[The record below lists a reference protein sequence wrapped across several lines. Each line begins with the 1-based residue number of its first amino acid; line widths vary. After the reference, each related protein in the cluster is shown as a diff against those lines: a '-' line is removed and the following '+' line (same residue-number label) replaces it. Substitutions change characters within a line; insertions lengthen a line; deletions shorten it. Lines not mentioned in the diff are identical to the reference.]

1 MMYRTLLKTIRKML
15 NSLTLRQQHFLYQ
28 RKNLYDQE
36 SSRSSSGEIVPENL
50 HENLQPEFFI
60 FSPHRTLSEVAALP
74 REKLRTT
81 RSTGQWAPLQYKM
94 EDERQKYAG
103 REKLSIKISDTER
116 YCRRYQEEGHSCAE
130 DRKCLRGFRY
140 DVQASC
146 RHQAHCLRRRRVWA
160 TGGK

>member
-60 FSPHRTLSEVAALP
+60 SALYRTLSEIAALP
-74 REKLRTT
+74 RVKSGAAGRP
-81 RSTGQWAPLQYKM
+81 RWAPLQYKM

-103 REKLSIKISDTER
+103 RGVAGYKHIGYGTLLSEISGR
-116 YCRRYQEEGHSCAE
+116 RALMCRGQEMFARLS
-130 DRKCLRGFRY
+130 L
-140 DVQASC
+140 
-146 RHQAHCLRRRRVWA
+146 
-160 TGGK
+160 

>member
-60 FSPHRTLSEVAALP
+60 SALYRTLSEIAALP
-74 REKLRTT
+74 RVK
-81 RSTGQWAPLQYKM
+81 SGAAGQRPGGHYCNIKGKM
-94 EDERQKYAG
+94 NDRNMQEG
-103 REKLSIKISDTER
+103 SSWLLNISDTETSAR
-116 YCRRYQEEGHSCAE
+116 V
-130 DRKCLRGFRY
+130 LRNTWVY
-140 DVQASC
+140 
-146 RHQAHCLRRRRVWA
+146 
-160 TGGK
+160 TGCVMEKKHIV

>member
-1 MMYRTLLKTIRKML
+1 MQ

-60 FSPHRTLSEVAALP
+60 FALYRTLSEVVAKP
-74 REKLRTT
+74 RVWGAPR
-81 RSTGQWAPLQYKM
+81 WAPFQYKM

-103 REKLSIKISDTER
+103 RE
-116 YCRRYQEEGHSCAE
+116 
-130 DRKCLRGFRY
+130 
-140 DVQASC
+140 
-146 RHQAHCLRRRRVWA
+146 
-160 TGGK
+160 

>member
-1 MMYRTLLKTIRKML
+1 ML

-60 FSPHRTLSEVAALP
+60 FSLHRTLSEVAAKP

-103 REKLSIKISDTER
+103 RE
-116 YCRRYQEEGHSCAE
+116 
-130 DRKCLRGFRY
+130 
-140 DVQASC
+140 
-146 RHQAHCLRRRRVWA
+146 
-160 TGGK
+160 